1 MKAWHNVAEPRERIL
16 FLLERTFRH
25 QVNSAVTVNQKN
37 QGLLTT
43 QGGLFYCEKT
53 RNVMTAEN

>member
-16 FLLERTFRH
+16 FLLEMTFRH
-25 QVNSAVTVNQKN
+25 KVNSPVTVTQKN

-43 QGGLFYCEKT
+43 QGGLFYCEQT
-53 RNVMTAEN
+53 RSVMTAEN